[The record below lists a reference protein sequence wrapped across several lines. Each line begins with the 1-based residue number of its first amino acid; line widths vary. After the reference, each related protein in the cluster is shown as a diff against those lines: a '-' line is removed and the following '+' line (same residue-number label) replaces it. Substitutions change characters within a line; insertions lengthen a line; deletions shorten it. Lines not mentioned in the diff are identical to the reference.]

1 MHKVFLFTLFI
12 FLTVPLC
19 AQITETPVA
28 DGALPQSPESPAADG
43 ALPQIAETPAV
54 DGALSQDA
62 ETPAADGA
70 LLQDAETPVAD
81 GALPQIAESLEVD
94 GALSQDA
101 ETPALLHQ
109 ELELP
114 GLEKEAT
121 EKFRQMYLKPE
132 WQKLLKKYLE
142 DGVEYRLYV
151 RKALKDADM
160 PSILEYLPVVESNYN
175 PKAKSKSGALGLWQ
189 FMENSVQPFLDL
201 NDFVDQRLDPWDST
215 NAAIKKLK
223 DNYNFFGDWTLA
235 IAAYNCGAGAM
246 AKALKKSPVKDFWYL
261 AENNLIP
268 KQTAEYIPKLI
279 AIADVAVN
287 SEYYKIDIPLH
298 TEDYELLEEHADEHY
313 DFVTVNRA
321 YSLSQLASEM
331 KISNSLMKR
340 LNPSYLLEITHPS
353 KESKIRLPLGMGETA
368 KSVISK
374 MTTIDFPVKYK
385 VVAGDSLWSIS
396 RKYNVKI
403 STICELNGINENDIL
418 RIGKILY
425 IPKK

>member
-1 MHKVFLFTLFI
+1 MHKFFLLTLFI
-12 FLTVPLC
+12 FLTTPLC
-19 AQITETPVA
+19 AQTSETTVLDGTLPKNTEALAV
-28 DGALPQSPESPAADG
+28 DGVSSQTT
-43 ALPQIAETPAV
+43 ETPAV
-54 DGALSQDA
+54 DGTQLQTS
-62 ETPAADGA
+62 ETPAVDGKS
-70 LLQDAETPVAD
+70 LQSSKTPTPV
-81 GALPQIAESLEVD
+81 
-94 GALSQDA
+94 
-101 ETPALLHQ
+101 HQ

-189 FMENSVQPFLDL
+189 FMENSVYPFLEL

-246 AKALKKSPVKDFWYL
+246 AKALKKSQVKDFWYL

-287 SEYYKIDIPLH
+287 SEYYKINIPLH

-353 KESKIRLPLGMGETA
+353 RKSKIRLPLGMGETA

-425 IPKK
+425 IPKKSNSEKTSVSENLN

>member
-1 MHKVFLFTLFI
+1 MHKFFLLTLFI
-12 FLTVPLC
+12 FLTTPLC
-19 AQITETPVA
+19 AQTSETTVLDGTLPKNTEALAV
-28 DGALPQSPESPAADG
+28 DGVSSQTT
-43 ALPQIAETPAV
+43 ETPAV
-54 DGALSQDA
+54 DGTQLQTS
-62 ETPAADGA
+62 ETPAVDGKS
-70 LLQDAETPVAD
+70 LQSSEIPTPV
-81 GALPQIAESLEVD
+81 
-94 GALSQDA
+94 
-101 ETPALLHQ
+101 HQ

-189 FMENSVQPFLDL
+189 FMENSVYPFLEL

-246 AKALKKSPVKDFWYL
+246 AKALKKSQVKDFWYL

-287 SEYYKIDIPLH
+287 SEYYKINIPLH

-353 KESKIRLPLGMGETA
+353 RKSKIRLPLGMGETA

-425 IPKK
+425 IPKKSNSEKTSVSENLN